1 VGGLADLV
9 EGEVIAEP
17 VPHQLLS
24 RCKGLMTKHLTVVEV
39 VDEVKITHHVGEDPG
54 LRVVA
59 HELEL
64 GLAYCPGFRVQ
75 VDVYNLAG
83 MESIHFGQKVG
94 DYDPERG
101 S

>member
-9 EGEVIAEP
+9 ESEVVAEL
-17 VPHQLLS
+17 VPHLLLGRRES
-24 RCKGLMTKHLTVVEV
+24 LVAKHFTIVEV
-39 VDEVKITHHVGEDPG
+39 VDEIKVPHHVGEDPG

-64 GLAYCPGFRVQ
+64 GLTYCPGFGIQ

-83 MESIHFGQKVG
+83 MESIHFRQ
-94 DYDPERG
+94 
-101 S
+101 